1 MTMSN
6 IVTLVFENN
15 EYVIKLN
22 EKVLNKEQDME
33 RAIEAFKQ
41 EVRNNAIF
49 NAYSWENVEAKVKG
63 LELEQVDINSEYK
76 AMSLGNMKYF
86 NHTGKVFYM
95 GDGKM
100 IQLIGGFDFF
110 YAVLE
115 IVKEGQ
121 LKDSEMLVSLC
132 GAIIEK
138 SANYSLSEDGLS
150 VTSAAF
156 SYGAVAYNFSNG
168 KMNKG
173 TSSEKCSFDTF
184 VNFVLKTI

>member
-1 MTMSN
+1 MGN
-6 IVTLVFENN
+6 KVALIFENN
-15 EYVIKLN
+15 EYIIKLN
-22 EKVLNKEQDME
+22 ETVLNKEQDME

-41 EVRNNAIF
+41 EVKNNATF

-63 LELEQVDINSEYK
+63 LEVEQVDINSEYK
-76 AMSLGNMKYF
+76 AISLGNMKYF

-100 IQLIGGFDFF
+100 IQLMGGFDFF

-115 IVKEGQ
+115 IIKEGQ
-121 LKDSEMLVSLC
+121 LKDSEILVSLC
-132 GAIIEK
+132 ATIIEK
-138 SANYSLSEDGLS
+138 GANYSLSEDGLS

-156 SYGAVAYNFSNG
+156 SYGAVAYHFTNG

-173 TSSEKCSFDTF
+173 TSSEKCNFESFSE
-184 VNFVLKTI
+184 FVLKTI